1 MIYHLWPNKR
11 AAWNNR
17 ARVMGIL
24 QPNLAAAGKKTAVDN
39 AKYLNAQVVST
50 IALSSKVQVLT
61 YIYRTKVF

>member
-1 MIYHLWPNKR
+1 
-11 AAWNNR
+11 
-17 ARVMGIL
+17 MGIL